1 MWKHRGSWCYGC
13 GRVVLGSFCENCRV
27 VPPQPREH
35 LVYLAFKAGAL
46 NLQDLLRLANEQ
58 GFKSADAATKSL
70 SNWAFADP
78 KIMRAII
85 EQIDA
90 ELGPNELIEEIL
102 RQPAD
107 KLQNNSDELFSLLS
121 SNSAVARARVIESL
135 SSGWVAADLA
145 KASAKKALEDISP
158 FVRSAAARFLRT
170 QSSI

>member
-1 MWKHRGSWCYGC
+1 MSDRNQIGITDHLHR
-13 GRVVLGSFCENCRV
+13 N
-27 VPPQPREH
+27 Q
-35 LVYLAFKAGAL
+35 
-46 NLQDLLRLANEQ
+46 Q
-58 GFKSADAATKSL
+58 
-70 SNWAFADP
+70 
-78 KIMRAII
+78 
-85 EQIDA
+85 
-90 ELGPNELIEEIL
+90 
-102 RQPAD
+102 QPAD